1 MRRARPSP
9 RGRGGARKRRD
20 GRADAPKRQTERRRV
35 APKELNIPELIT
47 VGDLAG
53 LIDVSPID
61 VIKNLMRNGV
71 MATVNQPI
79 SYDVATLVAGVFGV
93 ETHRE
98 QQVQETASATPVEE
112 EDASKLLPRPPVVTM
127 LGHVDHGKTTLL
139 DAIRQT
145 RVAEG
150 EVGGITQHIG
160 AYQITSKGQRITFL
174 DTPGHEAFT
183 AMRARGARLTDIAI
197 LVVAADDGVMP
208 QTVEALDHAK
218 AAGVPII
225 VAINKIDRPE
235 SDVERVKRQ
244 LGEQGLVLEEW
255 GGDVVTV
262 PVSALQKTGIDDLL
276 ENILVVA
283 ELAELKANPDRSA
296 NGAVAEARLDQ
307 SRGPV
312 CTVLVENGTLEVGD
326 NVVAGATWGRVK
338 ALFSE
343 SGERLRKAGPST
355 PVELLGLGA
364 TPEAGDLFHVE
375 ATERAARTIAEE
387 RARSQADERIG
398 RTGLGLEGVYTRI
411 SSGEV
416 KELNL
421 ISKADVQGSVEAIRS
436 ALEKLSTESTR
447 IRFIHTGSGN
457 VTESDVL
464 LAAASEAIIIG
475 FNVRSEAGAEPLAGR
490 NGVQIRHY
498 SVIYRVVEDVE
509 RALAGMLEPEYRD
522 VVDGRAEVRAV
533 FSVGRGG
540 QVAGCMVTEGRI
552 ARNALVRVYRAGEL
566 VHEGTIVG
574 VRRFKDDVNEVSTGF
589 ECGIRIGG
597 FSDAQENDIVEAY
610 SRQRV

>member
-1 MRRARPSP
+1 MRRARSSP
-9 RGRGGARKRRD
+9 RGRGARKRND
-20 GRADAPKRQTERRRV
+20 GRADAPKRQTEKRRV
-35 APKELNIPELIT
+35 APKELKLPDLIT

-71 MATVNQPI
+71 MATVNQPV

-93 ETHRE
+93 KTHRE
-98 QQVQETASATPVEE
+98 QQVQETASSDSVEE

-160 AYQITSKGQRITFL
+160 AYQIASKGQMITFL

-283 ELAELKANPDRSA
+283 ELAEFKANPDRLAS
-296 NGAVAEARLDQ
+296 GAVAEARLDQ

-312 CTVLVENGTLEVGD
+312 CTVLVENGTLKVGD

-343 SGERLRKAGPST
+343 SGKRLREAGPST

-375 ATERAARTIAEE
+375 ATEKAARTIAEE
-387 RARSQADERIG
+387 KARSRADERIG
-398 RTGLGLEGVYTRI
+398 RTGLGLEGVYARI

-421 ISKADVQGSVEAIRS
+421 IAKADVQGSVEAIRA
-436 ALEKLSTESTR
+436 ALEKRSTEITR

-509 RALAGMLEPEYRD
+509 KALAGLLEPEYRE

-574 VRRFKDDVNEVSTGF
+574 VRRFKDDVNEVATGF

-597 FSDAQENDIVEAY
+597 FSDAQETDIIEAY

>member
-1 MRRARPSP
+1 
-9 RGRGGARKRRD
+9 
-20 GRADAPKRQTERRRV
+20 V
-35 APKELNIPELIT
+35 APKELELPELIT

-71 MATVNQPI
+71 MATVNQPV

-93 ETHRE
+93 KTHRE
-98 QQVQETASATPVEE
+98 QQAQDAASATPVEE

-160 AYQITSKGQRITFL
+160 AYQITVKGQRITFL

-218 AAGVPII
+218 AAEVPII

-235 SDVERVKRQ
+235 SDVDRVKRQ

-283 ELAELKANPDRSA
+283 ELAEFKANPDRPAS
-296 NGAVAEARLDQ
+296 GAVAEARLDQ

-312 CTVLVENGTLEVGD
+312 CTVLVQNGTLEIGD

-343 SGERLRKAGPST
+343 SGKRLRKAGPST

-375 ATERAARTIAEE
+375 AAERAARTIAEE
-387 RARSQADERIG
+387 RARSQTDERIG

-421 ISKADVQGSVEAIRS
+421 IAKADVQGSVEAIRS
-436 ALEKLSTESTR
+436 ALEKRSTESTR
-447 IRFIHTGSGN
+447 IRFIHMGSGN

-509 RALAGMLEPEYRD
+509 KALAGLLEPEYRE

-566 VHEGTIVG
+566 VHEGNITG

-597 FSDAQENDIVEAY
+597 FSDVQENDIIEAY

>member
-1 MRRARPSP
+1 
-9 RGRGGARKRRD
+9 
-20 GRADAPKRQTERRRV
+20 V
-35 APKELNIPELIT
+35 APKELELPELIT

-71 MATVNQPI
+71 MATVNQPV

-93 ETHRE
+93 KTHRE
-98 QQVQETASATPVEE
+98 QQAQDAASATPVEE

-160 AYQITSKGQRITFL
+160 AYQITVKGQRITFL

-218 AAGVPII
+218 AAEVPII

-235 SDVERVKRQ
+235 SDVDRVKRQ

-283 ELAELKANPDRSA
+283 ELAEFKANPDRPAS
-296 NGAVAEARLDQ
+296 GAVAEARLDQ

-312 CTVLVENGTLEVGD
+312 CTVLVQNGTLEIGD

-343 SGERLRKAGPST
+343 SGKRLRKAGPST
-355 PVELLGLGA
+355 PVELLGLAA

-375 ATERAARTIAEE
+375 AAERAARTIAEE
-387 RARSQADERIG
+387 RARSQTDERIG

-421 ISKADVQGSVEAIRS
+421 IAKADVQGSVEAIRS
-436 ALEKLSTESTR
+436 ALEKRSTESTR
-447 IRFIHTGSGN
+447 IRFIHMGSGN

-509 RALAGMLEPEYRD
+509 KALAGLLEPEYRE

-566 VHEGTIVG
+566 VHEGNITG

-597 FSDAQENDIVEAY
+597 FSDVQENDIIEAY

>member
-9 RGRGGARKRRD
+9 RGRGARKRSD
-20 GRADAPKRQTERRRV
+20 GCADAPKRQTEKRRV
-35 APKELNIPELIT
+35 APKELDLPDLIT

-71 MATVNQPI
+71 MATVNQPV

-93 ETHRE
+93 TTHRE
-98 QQVQETASATPVEE
+98 QQVQEAASAASVEE

-145 RVAEG
+145 RVADG

-160 AYQITSKGQRITFL
+160 AYQIAAKGQMITFL

-283 ELAELKANPDRSA
+283 ELAEFKANPDRPAS
-296 NGAVAEARLDQ
+296 GAVAEARLDQ

-312 CTVLVENGTLEVGD
+312 CTVLVENGTLKIGD
-326 NVVAGATWGRVK
+326 NVVAGATSGRVK

-343 SGERLRKAGPST
+343 SGKRLREAGPST

-398 RTGLGLEGVYTRI
+398 RAGLGLEGVYARI

-421 ISKADVQGSVEAIRS
+421 IAKADVQGSVEAIRS
-436 ALEKLSTESTR
+436 ALEKRSTEITR

-464 LAAASEAIIIG
+464 LAAASEAIIVG

-509 RALAGMLEPEYRD
+509 KALAGLLEPEYRE

-552 ARNALVRVYRAGEL
+552 ARNALVRVYRASEI

-597 FSDAQENDIVEAY
+597 FGDVQETDIIEAY

>member
-1 MRRARPSP
+1 
-9 RGRGGARKRRD
+9 
-20 GRADAPKRQTERRRV
+20 V
-35 APKELNIPELIT
+35 APKELELPELIT

-71 MATVNQPI
+71 MATVNQPV

-93 ETHRE
+93 KTHRE
-98 QQVQETASATPVEE
+98 QQAQDAASATPVEE

-160 AYQITSKGQRITFL
+160 AYQITVKGQRITFL

-218 AAGVPII
+218 AAEVPII

-235 SDVERVKRQ
+235 SDVDRVKRQ

-283 ELAELKANPDRSA
+283 ELAEFKANPDRPAS
-296 NGAVAEARLDQ
+296 GAVAEARLDQ

-312 CTVLVENGTLEVGD
+312 CTVLVQNGTLEIGD

-343 SGERLRKAGPST
+343 SGKRLRKAGPST
-355 PVELLGLGA
+355 PVEL
-364 TPEAGDLFHVE
+364 P
-375 ATERAARTIAEE
+375 
-387 RARSQADERIG
+387 
-398 RTGLGLEGVYTRI
+398 
-411 SSGEV
+411 
-416 KELNL
+416 
-421 ISKADVQGSVEAIRS
+421 
-436 ALEKLSTESTR
+436 
-447 IRFIHTGSGN
+447 
-457 VTESDVL
+457 
-464 LAAASEAIIIG
+464 
-475 FNVRSEAGAEPLAGR
+475 
-490 NGVQIRHY
+490 
-498 SVIYRVVEDVE
+498 
-509 RALAGMLEPEYRD
+509 
-522 VVDGRAEVRAV
+522 DG
-533 FSVGRGG
+533 
-540 QVAGCMVTEGRI
+540 
-552 ARNALVRVYRAGEL
+552 
-566 VHEGTIVG
+566 
-574 VRRFKDDVNEVSTGF
+574 
-589 ECGIRIGG
+589 
-597 FSDAQENDIVEAY
+597 
-610 SRQRV
+610 